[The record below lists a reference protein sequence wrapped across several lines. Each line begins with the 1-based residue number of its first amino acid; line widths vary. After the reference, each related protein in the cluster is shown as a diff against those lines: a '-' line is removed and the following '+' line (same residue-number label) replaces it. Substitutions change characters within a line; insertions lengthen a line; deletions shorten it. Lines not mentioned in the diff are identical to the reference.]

1 MDWSKAKTILI
12 VAFIIT
18 NMLLGVVLLS
28 NNDATDSTTKQGFV
42 QDVTR
47 LLNNKDI
54 HIDTEISRETPSL
67 NTLDV
72 EYEMIDILKINDNF
86 FQGVGLMESQG
97 EDMVTIWKDDEYIS
111 IKNKKI
117 LSYENRNEL
126 EKHKGLTKEKVEDIA
141 MNFLRDKKYDISD
154 IRLSYIREEEDNFY
168 LEFSKTYNERYLET
182 AYLNIV
188 IDSRGVKYLDRVWLN
203 VKSEGETSI
212 YINTAPK
219 AILSLLSIPES
230 YGKTIEDIS
239 LCYYFDPEKHEYIKD
254 PKSARKGRTIPA
266 WRVLFKDGYKVIIDN
281 Y

>member
-12 VAFIIT
+12 VAFLIT

-28 NNDATDSTTKQGFV
+28 NNKTTDSTTKQGFV
-42 QDVTR
+42 EDVTR

-54 HIDTEISRETPSL
+54 KIDTEISREIPSL
-67 NTLDV
+67 NTLEV
-72 EYEMIDILKINDNF
+72 EYEIIDIIKVNNNF
-86 FQGVGLMESQG
+86 FDGEGLMESSG
-97 EDMVTIWKDDEYIS
+97 EEIVNIWKDDEYIS

-126 EKHKGLTKEKVEDIA
+126 EKHKGLTKEKAENIA
-141 MNFLRDKKYDISD
+141 RNFLNDNKYDISD
-154 IRLSYIREEEDNFY
+154 IKLSYIEEKENVFY
-168 LEFSKTYNERYLET
+168 LVFSKMYNGRYLED
-182 AYLNIV
+182 AYLNIA
-188 IDSRGVKYLDRVWLN
+188 IDARGVKYLDRMWLN
-203 VKSEGETSI
+203 VKSQGETSI

-266 WRVLFKDGYKVIIDN
+266 WRVMFKDGYKIIIDN

>member
-28 NNDATDSTTKQGFV
+28 NNKPTDSTTKEGFI

-54 HIDTEISRETPSL
+54 HVDTEISREIPSL

-72 EYEMIDILKINDNF
+72 EYEMIDILKVNDQYF
-86 FQGVGLMESQG
+86 DAAGTMGSQG
-97 EDMVTIWKDDEYIS
+97 EDVVTIQRDNEYIS

-126 EKHKGLTKEKVEDIA
+126 EKYKGLTKEKAEDIA
-141 MNFLRDKKYDISD
+141 MNFLRDKKYDLSD
-154 IRLSYIREEEDNFY
+154 VKLSHIKEQEDKFY
-168 LEFSKTYNERYLET
+168 LKFSKIYNQRYLET
-182 AYLNIV
+182 AYLNIIV
-188 IDSRGVKYLDRVWLN
+188 DTRGVKYLDRLWLD

-230 YGKTIEDIS
+230 YGKTIDDIS
-239 LCYYFDPEKHEYIKD
+239 LCYYFEPEKHEYIKD
-254 PKSARKGRTIPA
+254 PKSAKKGRTIPA

>member
-12 VAFIIT
+12 VAFLIT

-28 NNDATDSTTKQGFV
+28 NNKPTDSTTKQGFV
-42 QDVTR
+42 EDVTR

-54 HIDTEISRETPSL
+54 KIDTEISREMPSL

-72 EYEMIDILKINDNF
+72 EYEMVDILKVNDQYFNGE
-86 FQGVGLMESQG
+86 GVMESIG
-97 EDMVTIWKDDEYIS
+97 EDMVNIWKEDEYIS

-126 EKHKGLTKEKVEDIA
+126 EKHKGLTKEKAEEIA
-141 MNFLRDKKYDISD
+141 LDFLNDKEYDISD
-154 IRLSYIREEEDNFY
+154 IKLSYIGEIENAFY
-168 LEFSKTYNERYLET
+168 LEFSKIYNKRHLET
-182 AYLNIV
+182 AYLNMT

-266 WRVLFKDGYKVIIDN
+266 WRVMFKDGYKVIIDN